1 MKSAQIIK
9 IKEKLSIVDLPDPK
23 PRDTQVLVR
32 IEASGV
38 CHSDIHLWEGGYQGA
53 AGTFLKVEDRGVKFP
68 ITPGHEISGEIE
80 AIGESV
86 SGFSVGDRVVVYPW
100 IGEGSCPACRVAQE
114 NLCDTPRTIGIYRDG
129 GYSELVLVPNFRYL
143 VKIDNM
149 DVNSSASLACSGLT
163 AFNAVKKAAVGP
175 GESIVII
182 GAGGLGLMS
191 VQIARAITNATI
203 VVVDVDDKRLA
214 EAKKLGAHEVV
225 NSSKVDPVEDI
236 KRLTN
241 SLGTEAVI
249 DFVNNNRTAPISINM
264 LRKRGKLVMVG
275 LFGGAL
281 ELSLPVIPLRGFT
294 ITGAYTG
301 SFNDLVELVN
311 LAKTGKIKSVV
322 NRTYKLDDANQ
333 ALDDLRAGKIVGRAV
348 LNPNNKS

>member
-1 MKSAQIIK
+1 MKSAQIIR

-23 PRDTQVLVR
+23 PRDSQVLVR

-38 CHSDIHLWEGGYQGA
+38 CHSDIHLWEGGYEGA

-68 ITPGHEISGEIE
+68 ITPGHEISGKIE
-80 AIGESV
+80 AIGDAV
-86 SGFSVGDRVVVYPW
+86 SGFNVGDKVVVYPW

-114 NLCDTPRTIGIYRDG
+114 NLCDTPKTIGIYRDG

-143 VKIDNM
+143 VKIDNL

-163 AFNAVKKAAVGP
+163 AYNAVKKATVGP

-191 VQIARAITNATI
+191 VQIARTTTNSRI
-203 VVVDVDDKRLA
+203 VVVDVDDKRLL

-225 NSSKVDPVEDI
+225 NSSKGDPIEEI
-236 KRLTN
+236 KNLTN
-241 SLGTEAVI
+241 ALGAEAVI
-249 DFVNNNRTAPISINM
+249 DFVNNNRTAPVAINM

-311 LAKTGKIKSVV
+311 LAKTGAMKSVV

-333 ALDDLRAGKIVGRAV
+333 ALEDLRAGKIVGRAV
-348 LNPNNKS
+348 LNPNN

>member
-38 CHSDIHLWEGGYQGA
+38 CHSDIHLWEGGYEGA

-68 ITPGHEISGEIE
+68 ITPGHEISGKIE

-86 SGFSVGDRVVVYPW
+86 SGFSVGERVVVYPW

-114 NLCDTPRTIGIYRDG
+114 NLCDTPKTIGIYRDG

-236 KRLTN
+236 KRLTD

-348 LNPNNKS
+348 LNPNN

>member
-23 PRDTQVLVR
+23 PRDSQVLVR

-38 CHSDIHLWEGGYQGA
+38 CHSDIHLWEGGYEGA

-68 ITPGHEISGEIE
+68 ITPGHEISGKIE
-80 AIGESV
+80 AIGDAV
-86 SGFSVGDRVVVYPW
+86 SGFNVGDKVVVYPW

-114 NLCDTPRTIGIYRDG
+114 NLCDTPKTIGIYRDG

-143 VKIDNM
+143 VKIDNL

-163 AFNAVKKAAVGP
+163 AYNAVKKATVGP

-191 VQIARAITNATI
+191 VQIARTTTNSRI
-203 VVVDVDDKRLA
+203 VVVDVDDKRLL

-225 NSSKVDPVEDI
+225 NSSKGDPIEEI
-236 KRLTN
+236 KNLTN
-241 SLGTEAVI
+241 ALGAEAVI
-249 DFVNNNRTAPISINM
+249 DFVNNNRTAPVAINM

-311 LAKTGKIKSVV
+311 LAKTGAMKSVV

-333 ALDDLRAGKIVGRAV
+333 ALEDLRAGKIVGRAV
-348 LNPNNKS
+348 LNPNN

>member
-23 PRDTQVLVR
+23 PRDSQVLVR

-38 CHSDIHLWEGGYQGA
+38 CHSDIHLWEGGYEGA

-68 ITPGHEISGEIE
+68 ITPGHEISGKIQ
-80 AIGESV
+80 AIGDAV
-86 SGFSVGDRVVVYPW
+86 SGFNVGDKVVVYPW

-114 NLCDTPRTIGIYRDG
+114 NLCDTPKTIGIYRDG

-143 VKIDNM
+143 VKIDNL

-163 AFNAVKKAAVGP
+163 AYNAVKKATVGP

-191 VQIARAITNATI
+191 VQIARTTTNSRI
-203 VVVDVDDKRLA
+203 VVVDVDDKRLL

-225 NSSKVDPVEDI
+225 NSSKGDPIEEI
-236 KRLTN
+236 KNLTN
-241 SLGTEAVI
+241 ALGAEAVI
-249 DFVNNNRTAPISINM
+249 DFVNNNRTAPVAINM

-311 LAKTGKIKSVV
+311 LAKTGAMKSVV

-333 ALDDLRAGKIVGRAV
+333 ALEDLRAGKIVGRAV
-348 LNPNNKS
+348 LNPNS

>member
-9 IKEKLSIVDLPDPK
+9 IKEKLSIVDLPEPK
-23 PRDTQVLVR
+23 PRDTQVLIR

-38 CHSDIHLWEGGYQGA
+38 CHSDIHLWEGGYEGA
-53 AGTFLKVEDRGVKFP
+53 GGAFLKVEDRGVKFP
-68 ITPGHEISGEIE
+68 ITPGHEISGRIE

-86 SGFSVGDRVVVYPW
+86 SGFSVGDKVLVYPW
-100 IGEGSCPACRVAQE
+100 IGEGACPACRIGQE

-143 VKIDNM
+143 VKIDDM
-149 DVNSSASLACSGLT
+149 DVNASASLACSGLT
-163 AFNAVKKAAVGP
+163 AYNAVKKAKVAP

-191 VQIARAITNATI
+191 VQLARAITNSRI
-203 VVVDVDDKRLA
+203 IVVDVDDKRLS

-225 NSSKVDPVEDI
+225 NSSKMDPVQDI
-236 KRLTN
+236 KNLTN
-241 SLGTEAVI
+241 SLGAEAVI
-249 DFVNNNRTAPISINM
+249 DFVNNNRTAPLSINM

-281 ELSLPVIPLRGFT
+281 ELSLPTIPLRGLN

-301 SFNDLVELVN
+301 SFNDLVDLVN
-311 LAKTGKIKSVV
+311 LSKTGAIRSVV
-322 NRTYKLDDANQ
+322 NRTYKLGEANQ
-333 ALDDLRAGKIVGRAV
+333 ALDDLRSGKIVGRAV
-348 LNPNNKS
+348 LNPNS

>member
-23 PRDTQVLVR
+23 PRDSQVLVR

-38 CHSDIHLWEGGYQGA
+38 CHSDIHLWEGGYEGA

-68 ITPGHEISGEIE
+68 ITPGHEISGKIE
-80 AIGESV
+80 AIGDAV
-86 SGFSVGDRVVVYPW
+86 SGFNVGDKVVVYPW

-114 NLCDTPRTIGIYRDG
+114 NLCDTPKTIGIYRDG

-143 VKIDNM
+143 VKIDNL

-163 AFNAVKKAAVGP
+163 AYNAVKKATVGP

-191 VQIARAITNATI
+191 VQIARTTTNSRI
-203 VVVDVDDKRLA
+203 VVVDVDDKRLS

-225 NSSKVDPVEDI
+225 NSSKGDPVEEI
-236 KRLTN
+236 KNLTN
-241 SLGTEAVI
+241 ALGAEAVI
-249 DFVNNNRTAPISINM
+249 DFVNNNRTAPVAINM

-281 ELSLPVIPLRGFT
+281 ELSLPVIPLRGLT

-311 LAKTGKIKSVV
+311 LAKTGAMKSVV

-333 ALDDLRAGKIVGRAV
+333 ALEDLRAGKIVGRAV
-348 LNPNNKS
+348 LNPNN

>member
-1 MKSAQIIK
+1 M
-9 IKEKLSIVDLPDPK
+9 
-23 PRDTQVLVR
+23 
-32 IEASGV
+32 
-38 CHSDIHLWEGGYQGA
+38 
-53 AGTFLKVEDRGVKFP
+53 
-68 ITPGHEISGEIE
+68 
-80 AIGESV
+80 
-86 SGFSVGDRVVVYPW
+86 VYPW

-114 NLCDTPRTIGIYRDG
+114 NLCDSPRTIGIYRDG

-143 VKIDNM
+143 VKIDNL

-163 AFNAVKKAAVGP
+163 AYNAVKKATVAP

-191 VQIARAITNATI
+191 VQIAKAITNSRI
-203 VVVDVDDKRLA
+203 VVVDVDDKRLS
-214 EAKKLGAHEVV
+214 EAKKLGAHEAV

-236 KRLTN
+236 KNLTN
-241 SLGTEAVI
+241 SLGAEAVI
-249 DFVNNNRTAPISINM
+249 DFVNNNRTAPASINM

-281 ELSLPVIPLRGFT
+281 ELSLPIIPLRGYT

-301 SFNDLVELVN
+301 SFNDLVDLVN
-311 LAKTGKIKSVV
+311 LSKTGAIRSVV

-333 ALDDLRAGKIVGRAV
+333 ALEDLRAGKIVGRAV
-348 LNPNNKS
+348 LNPNN

>member
-38 CHSDIHLWEGGYQGA
+38 CHSDIHLWEGGYEGA
-53 AGTFLKVEDRGVKFP
+53 GGTFLKVEDRGVKFP
-68 ITPGHEISGEIE
+68 VTPGHEISGKIE
-80 AIGESV
+80 AIGDSV
-86 SGFSVGDRVVVYPW
+86 SGFNVGDKVVVYPW
-100 IGEGSCPACRVAQE
+100 IGEGSCPACRVGQE
-114 NLCDTPRTIGIYRDG
+114 NLCDTPKTIGIYRDG

-143 VKIDNM
+143 VKIDNL

-163 AFNAVKKAAVGP
+163 AYNAVKKAKVGP

-191 VQIARAITNATI
+191 VQIAKATTNSRI
-203 VVVDVDDKRLA
+203 VVVDVDDKRLS

-225 NSSKVDPVEDI
+225 NSSKSDPVQEI
-236 KRLTN
+236 KNLTN
-241 SLGTEAVI
+241 TLGTEAVI
-249 DFVNNNRTAPISINM
+249 DFVNNNRTAPLAINM

-311 LAKTGKIKSVV
+311 LAKTGAMKSVV

-333 ALDDLRAGKIVGRAV
+333 ALEDLRAGKIVGRAV
-348 LNPNNKS
+348 LNPNN

>member
-1 MKSAQIIK
+1 MKSAQIIR

-23 PRDTQVLVR
+23 PRDSQVLVR

-38 CHSDIHLWEGGYQGA
+38 CHSDIHLWEGGYEGA

-68 ITPGHEISGEIE
+68 ITPGHEISGKIE
-80 AIGESV
+80 AIGDAV
-86 SGFSVGDRVVVYPW
+86 SGFNVGDKVVVYPW

-114 NLCDTPRTIGIYRDG
+114 NLCDSPKTIGIYRDG

-143 VKIDNM
+143 VKIDNL

-163 AFNAVKKAAVGP
+163 AYNAVKKATVGP

-191 VQIARAITNATI
+191 VQIARTTTNSRI
-203 VVVDVDDKRLA
+203 VVVDVDDKRLL

-225 NSSKVDPVEDI
+225 NSSKGDPIEEI
-236 KRLTN
+236 KNLTN
-241 SLGTEAVI
+241 ALGAEAVI
-249 DFVNNNRTAPISINM
+249 DFVNNNRTAPVAINM

-311 LAKTGKIKSVV
+311 LAKTGAMKSVV

-333 ALDDLRAGKIVGRAV
+333 ALEDLRAGKIVGRAV
-348 LNPNNKS
+348 LNPNS

>member
-9 IKEKLSIVDLPDPK
+9 IKEKLSVVDLPDPK

-38 CHSDIHLWEGGYQGA
+38 CHSDIHLWEGGYEGA

-68 ITPGHEISGEIE
+68 ITPGHEISGKIE

-86 SGFSVGDRVVVYPW
+86 SGFSVGDRVIVYPW

-143 VKIDNM
+143 VKIDKM
-149 DVNSSASLACSGLT
+149 DANSSASLACSGLT
-163 AFNAVKKAAVGP
+163 AYNAVKKATVGP

-191 VQIARAITNATI
+191 VQIARAITNSTI
-203 VVVDVDDKRLA
+203 VVVDVDDNRLS
-214 EAKKLGAHEVV
+214 EAKRLGAHEVV
-225 NSSKVDPVEDI
+225 NSSKVDPVEDT
-236 KRLTN
+236 KRLTS
-241 SLGTEAVI
+241 SLGAEAVI
-249 DFVNNNRTAPISINM
+249 DFVNNTRTAPLSINM

-281 ELSLPVIPLRGFT
+281 ELSLPIIPLRGFT

-301 SFNDLVELVN
+301 SFNDLVDLVN
-311 LAKTGKIKSVV
+311 LSKTGKIKSVV
-322 NRTYKLDDANQ
+322 NRTYKLGDANQ
-333 ALDDLRAGKIVGRAV
+333 ALEDLRAGKIVGRAV
-348 LNPNNKS
+348 LNPNN

>member
-38 CHSDIHLWEGGYQGA
+38 CHSDIHLWEGGYEGA

-68 ITPGHEISGEIE
+68 ITPGHEISGKID
-80 AIGESV
+80 AIGDSV
-86 SGFSVGDRVVVYPW
+86 SGFNVGDKVVVYPW
-100 IGEGSCPACRVAQE
+100 IGEGSCPACRVGQE

-129 GYSELVLVPNFRYL
+129 GYAELVLVPNFRYL
-143 VKIDNM
+143 VKIDNL

-163 AFNAVKKAAVGP
+163 AYNAVKKAKVGP

-191 VQIARAITNATI
+191 VQIARATTNSRI
-203 VVVDVDDKRLA
+203 VVVDVDDKRLS

-225 NSSKVDPVEDI
+225 NSSKSDPVQEI
-236 KRLTN
+236 KNLTN
-241 SLGTEAVI
+241 TLGTEAVI
-249 DFVNNNRTAPISINM
+249 DFVNNNRTAPVAINM

-311 LAKTGKIKSVV
+311 LAKTGAMKSVV

-333 ALDDLRAGKIVGRAV
+333 ALEDLRAGKIVGRAV
-348 LNPNNKS
+348 LNPNN

>member
-38 CHSDIHLWEGGYQGA
+38 CHSDIHLWEGGYEGA
-53 AGTFLKVEDRGVKFP
+53 GGTFLKVEDRGVKFP
-68 ITPGHEISGEIE
+68 ITPGHEISGKIE
-80 AIGESV
+80 AIGDSV
-86 SGFSVGDRVVVYPW
+86 SGFNVGDKVVVYPW
-100 IGEGSCPACRVAQE
+100 IGEGSCPACRVGQE

-143 VKIDNM
+143 VKIDNL

-163 AFNAVKKAAVGP
+163 AYNAVKKAKVGP

-191 VQIARAITNATI
+191 VQIARATTNSRI
-203 VVVDVDDKRLA
+203 VVVDVDDKRLS

-225 NSSKVDPVEDI
+225 NSSKSDPVQEI
-236 KRLTN
+236 KNLTN
-241 SLGTEAVI
+241 TLGTEAVI
-249 DFVNNNRTAPISINM
+249 DFVNNNRTAPLAINM

-311 LAKTGKIKSVV
+311 LAKTGAMKSVV

-333 ALDDLRAGKIVGRAV
+333 ALEDLRAGKIVGRAV
-348 LNPNNKS
+348 LNPNN

>member
-1 MKSAQIIK
+1 MKSAQIIR

-23 PRDTQVLVR
+23 PRDSQVLVR

-38 CHSDIHLWEGGYQGA
+38 CHSDIHLWEGGYEGA

-68 ITPGHEISGEIE
+68 ITPGHEISGKIQ
-80 AIGESV
+80 AIGDAV
-86 SGFSVGDRVVVYPW
+86 SGFNVGDKVVVYPW

-114 NLCDTPRTIGIYRDG
+114 NLCDSPKTIGIYRDG

-143 VKIDNM
+143 VKIDNL

-163 AFNAVKKAAVGP
+163 AYNAVKKATVGP

-191 VQIARAITNATI
+191 VQIARTTTNSRI
-203 VVVDVDDKRLA
+203 VVVDVDDKRLL

-225 NSSKVDPVEDI
+225 NSSKGDPVGEI
-236 KRLTN
+236 KNLTN
-241 SLGTEAVI
+241 ALGAEAVI
-249 DFVNNNRTAPISINM
+249 DFVNNNRTAPVAINM

-311 LAKTGKIKSVV
+311 LAKTGAMKSVV

-333 ALDDLRAGKIVGRAV
+333 ALEDLRAGKIVGRAV
-348 LNPNNKS
+348 LNPNS

>member
-114 NLCDTPRTIGIYRDG
+114 NLCDTPKTIGIYRDG

-348 LNPNNKS
+348 LNPNN

>member
-1 MKSAQIIK
+1 
-9 IKEKLSIVDLPDPK
+9 
-23 PRDTQVLVR
+23 LVR

-38 CHSDIHLWEGGYQGA
+38 CHSDIHLWEGGYEGA

-68 ITPGHEISGEIE
+68 ITPGHEISGRIE

-86 SGFSVGDRVVVYPW
+86 TGFNVGDKVVVYPW
-100 IGEGSCPACRVAQE
+100 IGEGSCPACRVGQE

-143 VKIDNM
+143 VKIDDM
-149 DVNSSASLACSGLT
+149 DVNASASLACSGLT
-163 AFNAVKKAAVGP
+163 AYNAVKKAKVAP

-191 VQIARAITNATI
+191 VQLARAITNSRI
-203 VVVDVDDKRLA
+203 IVVDVDDKRLS

-225 NSSKVDPVEDI
+225 NSSKMDPVQDI
-236 KRLTN
+236 KNLTN
-241 SLGTEAVI
+241 SLGAEAVI
-249 DFVNNNRTAPISINM
+249 DFVNNNRTAPLSINM

-281 ELSLPVIPLRGFT
+281 ELSLPTVPLRGLT

-301 SFNDLVELVN
+301 SFNDLVDLVN
-311 LAKTGKIKSVV
+311 LSKTGAIRSVV
-322 NRTYKLDDANQ
+322 NRTYKLDEANQ
-333 ALDDLRAGKIVGRAV
+333 ALDDLRSGKIVGRAV
-348 LNPNNKS
+348 LNPNS

>member
-38 CHSDIHLWEGGYQGA
+38 CHSDIHLWEGGYEGA

-68 ITPGHEISGEIE
+68 ITPGHEISGKIE
-80 AIGESV
+80 AIGDSV
-86 SGFSVGDRVVVYPW
+86 SGFNVGDKVVVYPW
-100 IGEGSCPACRVAQE
+100 IGEGSCPACRVGQE

-143 VKIDNM
+143 VKIDNL

-163 AFNAVKKAAVGP
+163 AYNAVKKAKVGP

-191 VQIARAITNATI
+191 VQIARATTNSRI
-203 VVVDVDDKRLA
+203 VVVDVDDKRLS

-225 NSSKVDPVEDI
+225 NSSKSDPVQEI
-236 KRLTN
+236 KNLTN
-241 SLGTEAVI
+241 TLGTEAVI
-249 DFVNNNRTAPISINM
+249 DFVNNNRTAPLAINM

-311 LAKTGKIKSVV
+311 LAKTGAMKSVV

-333 ALDDLRAGKIVGRAV
+333 ALEDLRAGKIVGRAV
-348 LNPNNKS
+348 LNPNN

>member
-38 CHSDIHLWEGGYQGA
+38 CHSDIHLWEGGYEGA
-53 AGTFLKVEDRGVKFP
+53 GGTFLKVEDRGVKFP
-68 ITPGHEISGEIE
+68 VTPGHEISGKIE
-80 AIGESV
+80 AIGDSV
-86 SGFSVGDRVVVYPW
+86 SGFNVGDKVVVYPW
-100 IGEGSCPACRVAQE
+100 IGEGSCPACRVGQE
-114 NLCDTPRTIGIYRDG
+114 NLCDTPKTIGIYRDG

-143 VKIDNM
+143 VKIDNL

-163 AFNAVKKAAVGP
+163 AYNAVKKAKVGP

-191 VQIARAITNATI
+191 VQIAKATTNSRV
-203 VVVDVDDKRLA
+203 VVVDVDDKRLS

-225 NSSKVDPVEDI
+225 NSSKSDPVQEI
-236 KRLTN
+236 KNLTN
-241 SLGTEAVI
+241 TLGTEAVI
-249 DFVNNNRTAPISINM
+249 DFVNNNRTAPLAINM

-311 LAKTGKIKSVV
+311 LAKTGAMKSVV

-333 ALDDLRAGKIVGRAV
+333 ALEDLRAGKIVGRAV
-348 LNPNNKS
+348 LNPNN

>member
-9 IKEKLSIVDLPDPK
+9 IKEKLSVVDLPDPK

-38 CHSDIHLWEGGYQGA
+38 CHSDIHLWEGGYEGA

-68 ITPGHEISGEIE
+68 ITPGHEISGKIE

-86 SGFSVGDRVVVYPW
+86 SGFSVGDRVIVYPW

-149 DVNSSASLACSGLT
+149 DANSSASLACSGLT
-163 AFNAVKKAAVGP
+163 AYNAVKKATVGP

-191 VQIARAITNATI
+191 VQIARAITNSTI
-203 VVVDVDDKRLA
+203 VVVDVDDNRLS
-214 EAKKLGAHEVV
+214 EAKRLGAHEVV
-225 NSSKVDPVEDI
+225 NSSKVDPVEDT
-236 KRLTN
+236 KRLTS
-241 SLGTEAVI
+241 SLGAEAVI
-249 DFVNNNRTAPISINM
+249 DFVNNTRTAPLSINM
-264 LRKRGKLVMVG
+264 LRKRGKIVMVG

-281 ELSLPVIPLRGFT
+281 ELSLPIIPLRGFT

-301 SFNDLVELVN
+301 SFNDLVDLVN
-311 LAKTGKIKSVV
+311 LSKSGKIKSVV
-322 NRTYKLDDANQ
+322 NRTYKLGDANQ
-333 ALDDLRAGKIVGRAV
+333 ALEDLRAGKIVGRAV
-348 LNPNNKS
+348 LNPNN

>member
-1 MKSAQIIK
+1 MKSARIIK

-38 CHSDIHLWEGGYQGA
+38 CHSDIHLWEGGYEGA

-68 ITPGHEISGEIE
+68 ITPGHEISGKIE
-80 AIGESV
+80 AIGDSV
-86 SGFSVGDRVVVYPW
+86 TGFNVGDKVVVYPW
-100 IGEGSCPACRVAQE
+100 IGEGSCPACRVGQE

-143 VKIDNM
+143 VKIDNL

-163 AFNAVKKAAVGP
+163 AYNAVKKATVGP

-191 VQIARAITNATI
+191 VQIARATTNSRI
-203 VVVDVDDKRLA
+203 VVVDVDDNRLS

-225 NSSKVDPVEDI
+225 NSSKSDPVQEI
-236 KRLTN
+236 KNLTN
-241 SLGTEAVI
+241 ALGAEAVV
-249 DFVNNNRTAPISINM
+249 DFVNNNRTAPVAINM

-311 LAKTGKIKSVV
+311 LSKTGAMKSVV
-322 NRTYKLDDANQ
+322 NRTYKLNDANQ
-333 ALDDLRAGKIVGRAV
+333 ALEDLRAGKIVGRAV
-348 LNPNNKS
+348 LNPNN

>member
-1 MKSAQIIK
+1 MKSAQIIR

-23 PRDTQVLVR
+23 PRDSQVLVR

-38 CHSDIHLWEGGYQGA
+38 CHSDIHLWEGGYEGA

-68 ITPGHEISGEIE
+68 ITPGHEISGKIE
-80 AIGESV
+80 AIGDAV
-86 SGFSVGDRVVVYPW
+86 SGFNVGDKVVVYPW

-114 NLCDTPRTIGIYRDG
+114 NLCDTPKTIGIYRDG

-143 VKIDNM
+143 VKIDNL

-163 AFNAVKKAAVGP
+163 AYNAVKKATVGP

-191 VQIARAITNATI
+191 VQIARTTTNSRI
-203 VVVDVDDKRLA
+203 VVVDVDDKRLS

-225 NSSKVDPVEDI
+225 NSSKGDPIEEI
-236 KRLTN
+236 KNLTN
-241 SLGTEAVI
+241 ALGAEAVI
-249 DFVNNNRTAPISINM
+249 DFVNNNRTAPVAINM

-311 LAKTGKIKSVV
+311 LAKTGAMKSVV

-333 ALDDLRAGKIVGRAV
+333 ALEDLRAGKIVGRAV
-348 LNPNNKS
+348 LNPNN

>member
-23 PRDTQVLVR
+23 PRDTQVLIR

-38 CHSDIHLWEGGYQGA
+38 CHSDIHLWEGGYEGA

-68 ITPGHEISGEIE
+68 ITPGHEISGKIE

-86 SGFSVGDRVVVYPW
+86 TGFSVGDNVLVYPW
-100 IGEGSCPACRVAQE
+100 IGEGSCPACRVGQE
-114 NLCDTPRTIGIYRDG
+114 NLCDTPRTIGIYRNG

-163 AFNAVKKAAVGP
+163 AYNAVKKAKVAP

-191 VQIARAITNATI
+191 VQLARAVTNSRI
-203 VVVDVDDKRLA
+203 VVVDVDDKRLS

-225 NSSKVDPVEDI
+225 N
-236 KRLTN
+236 
-241 SLGTEAVI
+241 
-249 DFVNNNRTAPISINM
+249 NNRTAPLSINM

-281 ELSLPVIPLRGFT
+281 ELSLPTVPLRGLN

-301 SFNDLVELVN
+301 SFNDLVDLVN
-311 LAKTGKIKSVV
+311 LSKTGAIRS
-322 NRTYKLDDANQ
+322 
-333 ALDDLRAGKIVGRAV
+333 
-348 LNPNNKS
+348 

>member
-9 IKEKLSIVDLPDPK
+9 IKEKLSVVDLPDPK
-23 PRDTQVLVR
+23 PRDTQVLIR

-38 CHSDIHLWEGGYQGA
+38 CHSDIHLWEGGYEGA

-68 ITPGHEISGEIE
+68 ITPGHEISGKIE

-86 SGFSVGDRVVVYPW
+86 SGFSVGDRVIVYPW

-163 AFNAVKKAAVGP
+163 AYNAVKKATVGP

-191 VQIARAITNATI
+191 VQIARAITNSTI
-203 VVVDVDDKRLA
+203 VVVDVDDKRLS
-214 EAKKLGAHEVV
+214 EAKRLGAHEVV

-236 KRLTN
+236 KRLTS
-241 SLGTEAVI
+241 SLGAEAVI
-249 DFVNNNRTAPISINM
+249 DFVNNTRTAPLSINM

-281 ELSLPVIPLRGFT
+281 ELSLPIIPLRGFT

-301 SFNDLVELVN
+301 SFNDLVDLVN
-311 LAKTGKIKSVV
+311 LSKTGKIKSVV

-333 ALDDLRAGKIVGRAV
+333 ALEDLRAGKIVGRAV
-348 LNPNNKS
+348 LNPNN

>member
-38 CHSDIHLWEGGYQGA
+38 CHSDIHLWEGGYEGA

-68 ITPGHEISGEIE
+68 ITPGHEISGKIE
-80 AIGESV
+80 AIGDSV
-86 SGFSVGDRVVVYPW
+86 SGFNVGDKVVVYPW
-100 IGEGSCPACRVAQE
+100 IGEGSCPACRVGQE

-143 VKIDNM
+143 VKIDNL
-149 DVNSSASLACSGLT
+149 DINSSASLACSGLT
-163 AFNAVKKAAVGP
+163 AYNAVKKATVGP

-191 VQIARAITNATI
+191 VQIARATTNSRI

-225 NSSKVDPVEDI
+225 NSSKSDAVQEI
-236 KRLTN
+236 KNLTN
-241 SLGTEAVI
+241 ALGAEAVV
-249 DFVNNNRTAPISINM
+249 DFVNNNRTAPVAINM

-311 LAKTGKIKSVV
+311 LAKTGAMKSVV

-333 ALDDLRAGKIVGRAV
+333 ALEDLRAGKIVGRAV
-348 LNPNNKS
+348 LNPNN

>member
-38 CHSDIHLWEGGYQGA
+38 CHSDIHLWEGGYEGA

-68 ITPGHEISGEIE
+68 ITPGHEISGKIE

-86 SGFSVGDRVVVYPW
+86 SGFSIGDRVVVYPW

-114 NLCDTPRTIGIYRDG
+114 NLCDTPKTIGIYRDG

-143 VKIDNM
+143 VKIGNM

-191 VQIARAITNATI
+191 VQIARAITNSTI

-348 LNPNNKS
+348 LNPNN

>member
-23 PRDTQVLVR
+23 PRDSQVLVR

-38 CHSDIHLWEGGYQGA
+38 CHSDIHLWEGGYEGA

-68 ITPGHEISGEIE
+68 ITPGHEISGKIE
-80 AIGESV
+80 AIGDAV
-86 SGFSVGDRVVVYPW
+86 SGFNVGDKVVVYPW

-114 NLCDTPRTIGIYRDG
+114 NLCDTPKTIGIYRDG

-143 VKIDNM
+143 VKIDNL

-163 AFNAVKKAAVGP
+163 AYNAVKKATVGP

-191 VQIARAITNATI
+191 VQIARTTTNSRI
-203 VVVDVDDKRLA
+203 VVVDVDDKRLS

-225 NSSKVDPVEDI
+225 NSSKGDPVEEI
-236 KRLTN
+236 KNLTN
-241 SLGTEAVI
+241 ALGAEAVI
-249 DFVNNNRTAPISINM
+249 DFVNNNRTAPVAINM

-311 LAKTGKIKSVV
+311 LAKTGAMKSVV

-333 ALDDLRAGKIVGRAV
+333 ALEDLRAGKIVGRAV
-348 LNPNNKS
+348 LNPNN

>member
-23 PRDTQVLVR
+23 PKDSQVLVR

-38 CHSDIHLWEGGYQGA
+38 CHSDIHLWEGGYEDA

-68 ITPGHEISGEIE
+68 VTPGHEISGKIE
-80 AIGESV
+80 AIGDSV
-86 SGFSVGDRVVVYPW
+86 SGFSVGDKVVVYPW
-100 IGEGSCPACRVAQE
+100 IGEGSCPACRVGQE

-143 VKIDNM
+143 VKIDNL

-163 AFNAVKKAAVGP
+163 AYNAVKKAKVGP

-191 VQIARAITNATI
+191 VQIARATTNSRI
-203 VVVDVDDKRLA
+203 VVVDVDDKRLS

-225 NSSKVDPVEDI
+225 NSSKGDPVEEI
-236 KRLTN
+236 KNLTN
-241 SLGTEAVI
+241 ALGAEAVI
-249 DFVNNNRTAPISINM
+249 DFVNNNRTAPVAINM

-311 LAKTGKIKSVV
+311 LAKTGAMKSVA

-333 ALDDLRAGKIVGRAV
+333 ALEDLRGGKIVGRAV
-348 LNPNNKS
+348 LNPNN

>member
-1 MKSAQIIK
+1 LKSAQIIK
-9 IKEKLSIVDLPDPK
+9 IKEKLSIVNLPDPK
-23 PRDTQVLVR
+23 PRDTQVLIR

-38 CHSDIHLWEGGYQGA
+38 CHSDIHLWEGGYEGA

-68 ITPGHEISGEIE
+68 ITPGHEISGKIE
-80 AIGESV
+80 AIGDSV
-86 SGFSVGDRVVVYPW
+86 NGFNVGDGVVVYPW
-100 IGEGSCPACRVAQE
+100 IGEGSCPACRMGQE

-143 VKIDNM
+143 VKIDNL

-163 AFNAVKKAAVGP
+163 AYNAVKKAKVGP

-191 VQIARAITNATI
+191 VQLAKAITNSRI
-203 VVVDVDDKRLA
+203 IVVDVDDKRLS
-214 EAKKLGAHEVV
+214 EAKKLGAHEVI
-225 NSSKVDPVEDI
+225 NSSKADPVEDI

-241 SLGTEAVI
+241 FLGAEAVI

-281 ELSLPVIPLRGFT
+281 ELSLPIVPLRGLT

-311 LAKTGKIKSVV
+311 LSKTGALRSVV
-322 NRTYKLDDANQ
+322 NKTYKLDEANQ
-333 ALDDLRAGKIVGRAV
+333 ALEDLRSGKIVGRAV
-348 LNPNNKS
+348 LNPNN

>member
-23 PRDTQVLVR
+23 PRDSQVLVR

-38 CHSDIHLWEGGYQGA
+38 CHSDIHLWEGGYEGA

-68 ITPGHEISGEIE
+68 ITPGHEISGKIE
-80 AIGESV
+80 AIGDAV
-86 SGFSVGDRVVVYPW
+86 SGFNVGDKVVVYPW

-114 NLCDTPRTIGIYRDG
+114 NLCDTPKTIGIYRDG

-143 VKIDNM
+143 VKIDNL

-163 AFNAVKKAAVGP
+163 AYNAVKKATVGP

-191 VQIARAITNATI
+191 VQIARTTTNSRI
-203 VVVDVDDKRLA
+203 VVVDVDDKRLS

-225 NSSKVDPVEDI
+225 NSSEGDPVEEI
-236 KRLTN
+236 KNLTN
-241 SLGTEAVI
+241 ALGAEAVI
-249 DFVNNNRTAPISINM
+249 DFVNNNRTAPVAINM

-281 ELSLPVIPLRGFT
+281 ELSLPVIPLRGLT

-311 LAKTGKIKSVV
+311 LAKTGAMKSVV

-333 ALDDLRAGKIVGRAV
+333 ALEDLRAGKIVGRAV
-348 LNPNNKS
+348 LNPNN

>member
-348 LNPNNKS
+348 LNPNN

>member
-23 PRDTQVLVR
+23 PRDTQVLIR

-38 CHSDIHLWEGGYQGA
+38 CHSDIHLWEGGYEGA
-53 AGTFLKVEDRGVKFP
+53 GGTFLKVEDRGVKFP
-68 ITPGHEISGEIE
+68 ITPGHEISGRIE

-86 SGFSVGDRVVVYPW
+86 TGFSVGDKVLVYPW
-100 IGEGSCPACRVAQE
+100 IGEGACPACRIGQE

-163 AFNAVKKAAVGP
+163 AYNAVKKAKVAP

-191 VQIARAITNATI
+191 VQLARAITNSTI
-203 VVVDVDDKRLA
+203 VVVDVDDKRLS

-241 SLGTEAVI
+241 SLGAEAVI
-249 DFVNNNRTAPISINM
+249 DFVNNNRTAPLSINM

-281 ELSLPVIPLRGFT
+281 ELSLPIVPLRGLN

-301 SFNDLVELVN
+301 SFNDLVDLVN
-311 LAKTGKIKSVV
+311 LSKTGAIRSVV
-322 NRTYKLDDANQ
+322 HRTYKLDEANQ
-333 ALDDLRAGKIVGRAV
+333 ALEDLRAGKIVGRAV
-348 LNPNNKS
+348 LNPNT

>member
-1 MKSAQIIK
+1 
-9 IKEKLSIVDLPDPK
+9 
-23 PRDTQVLVR
+23 
-32 IEASGV
+32 
-38 CHSDIHLWEGGYQGA
+38 
-53 AGTFLKVEDRGVKFP
+53 
-68 ITPGHEISGEIE
+68 
-80 AIGESV
+80 
-86 SGFSVGDRVVVYPW
+86 
-100 IGEGSCPACRVAQE
+100 
-114 NLCDTPRTIGIYRDG
+114 
-129 GYSELVLVPNFRYL
+129 LVLVPNFRYL

-163 AFNAVKKAAVGP
+163 AFNAVKKATAGP

-191 VQIARAITNATI
+191 VQIARAITNSTI
-203 VVVDVDDKRLA
+203 VVVDVDDKRLS

-225 NSSKVDPVEDI
+225 NSSKVDPAEDI

-241 SLGTEAVI
+241 SMGAEAVI
-249 DFVNNNRTAPISINM
+249 DFVNNSKTAPISINM

-311 LAKTGKIKSVV
+311 LSKTGKIKSVV

-333 ALDDLRAGKIVGRAV
+333 ALDDLRGGKIVGRAV
-348 LNPNNKS
+348 LNPNN

>member
-38 CHSDIHLWEGGYQGA
+38 CHSDIHLWEGGYEGA

-114 NLCDTPRTIGIYRDG
+114 NLCDTPKTIGIYRDG

-143 VKIDNM
+143 VKIGNM

-175 GESIVII
+175 GEFIVII

-191 VQIARAITNATI
+191 VQIARAITNSTI

-348 LNPNNKS
+348 LNPNN

>member
-23 PRDTQVLVR
+23 PRDSQVLVR

-38 CHSDIHLWEGGYQGA
+38 CHSDIHLWEGGYEGA

-68 ITPGHEISGEIE
+68 ITPGHEISGKIQ
-80 AIGESV
+80 AIGDAV
-86 SGFSVGDRVVVYPW
+86 SGFNVGDKVVVYPW

-114 NLCDTPRTIGIYRDG
+114 NLCDTPKTIGIYRDG

-143 VKIDNM
+143 VKIDNL

-163 AFNAVKKAAVGP
+163 AYNAVKKAMVGP

-191 VQIARAITNATI
+191 VQIARTTTNSRI
-203 VVVDVDDKRLA
+203 VVVDVDDKRLL

-225 NSSKVDPVEDI
+225 NSSKGDPIEEI
-236 KRLTN
+236 KNLTN
-241 SLGTEAVI
+241 ALGAEAVI
-249 DFVNNNRTAPISINM
+249 DFVNNNRTAPVAINM

-311 LAKTGKIKSVV
+311 LAKTGAMKSVV

-333 ALDDLRAGKIVGRAV
+333 ALEDLRAGKIVGRAV
-348 LNPNNKS
+348 LNPNS

>member
-68 ITPGHEISGEIE
+68 ITPGHEISGKIE

-114 NLCDTPRTIGIYRDG
+114 NLCDTPKTIGIYRDG

-348 LNPNNKS
+348 LNPNN

>member
-38 CHSDIHLWEGGYQGA
+38 CHSDIHLWEGGYEGA

-68 ITPGHEISGEIE
+68 ITPGHEISGKID
-80 AIGESV
+80 AIGDSV
-86 SGFSVGDRVVVYPW
+86 SGFNVGDKVVVYPW
-100 IGEGSCPACRVAQE
+100 IGEGSCPACRVGQE

-129 GYSELVLVPNFRYL
+129 GYAELVLVPNFRYL
-143 VKIDNM
+143 VKIDNL

-163 AFNAVKKAAVGP
+163 AYNAVKKAKVGP

-191 VQIARAITNATI
+191 VQIARATTNSRI
-203 VVVDVDDKRLA
+203 VVVDVDDKRLS

-225 NSSKVDPVEDI
+225 NSSRSDPVQEI
-236 KRLTN
+236 KNLTN
-241 SLGTEAVI
+241 TLGTEAVI
-249 DFVNNNRTAPISINM
+249 DFVNNNRTAPVAINM

-311 LAKTGKIKSVV
+311 LAKTGAMKSVV

-333 ALDDLRAGKIVGRAV
+333 ALEDLRAGKIVGRAV
-348 LNPNNKS
+348 LNPNN